1 MASRPQRP
9 PRPWL
14 EIGDRQIDFGICRT
28 IVWRTGPPPLIIT
41 LATTLDPYRCR
52 IMRRSVPLLRPI
64 RLFTAVALAGA
75 LTFSASVALAAD
87 QPTMGTAAN
96 YAVMGATAI
105 TNTGPT
111 VVNGNLAIS
120 PGGSSSVTGFPPGVV
135 TGEMDMA
142 NADAVLAHTDLVG
155 AYNDAAGETT
165 TVNLTGTDLGGLT
178 LTPGTYTFDSSAQL
192 TGTLTL
198 DGQGSTNATF
208 IFQIGSTLTTASA
221 AAVELVNGAGSC
233 AVFWQVGSSAT
244 LGTTTD
250 FQGTIMAM
258 TSITMNTGATIGVGG
273 VGLGGRAL
281 AMNGALTLDTN
292 IITPPPA
299 GCAFASGPIATPTP
313 TTPTPTTPTPTTPG
327 ATTPG
332 ATTPTSASP
341 APGSSPGG
349 TPTTLTAV
357 PSFGVPGIGIPG
369 LPDTRLADPVETPIT
384 GIAMLALAGLAIVG
398 GISLVFASSR
408 RRA

>member
-1 MASRPQRP
+1 MRRVTRL
-9 PRPWL
+9 PRSIRL
-14 EIGDRQIDFGICRT
+14 
-28 IVWRTGPPPLIIT
+28 
-41 LATTLDPYRCR
+41 LATVT
-52 IMRRSVPLLRPI
+52 
-64 RLFTAVALAGA
+64 LAGA
-75 LTFSASVALAAD
+75 LSLGASLALAAE
-87 QPTMGTAAN
+87 QPIMGTAAN

-105 TNTGPT
+105 SNTGPT

-135 TGEMDMA
+135 TGQMDMA
-142 NADAVLAHTDLVG
+142 NAAAVLAQTDLVG
-155 AYNDAAGETT
+155 AYNDAAAETT

-192 TGTLTL
+192 TGTLIL

-221 AAVELVNGAGSC
+221 SSVELINGAGAC
-233 AVFWQVGSSAT
+233 AVFWQVASSAT

-273 VGLGGRAL
+273 LGRGGRAL

-299 GCAFASGPIATPTP
+299 GCVFAAAPTPTP
-313 TTPTPTTPTPTTPG
+313 VVTPAPTPL
-327 ATTPG
+327 
-332 ATTPTSASP
+332 
-341 APGSSPGG
+341 G
-349 TPTTLTAV
+349 TPTASTPAATTSLAPGPSSLGTPSLSNTAMADTTGMPITAV
-357 PSFGVPGIGIPG
+357 V
-369 LPDTRLADPVETPIT
+369 LLV
-384 GIAMLALAGLAIVG
+384 LAGVAIVG
-398 GISLVFASSR
+398 GVAVVSASGR
-408 RRA
+408 RRG

>member
-1 MASRPQRP
+1 
-9 PRPWL
+9 
-14 EIGDRQIDFGICRT
+14 
-28 IVWRTGPPPLIIT
+28 
-41 LATTLDPYRCR
+41 
-52 IMRRSVPLLRPI
+52 MRRSVPLLRPI

-87 QPTMGTAAN
+87 QPTMGTAVN

-313 TTPTPTTPTPTTPG
+313 TTPTPTTPG

-341 APGSSPGG
+341 APGLSPGG

-357 PSFGVPGIGIPG
+357 ASFGVPGIGIPG

>member
-1 MASRPQRP
+1 
-9 PRPWL
+9 
-14 EIGDRQIDFGICRT
+14 
-28 IVWRTGPPPLIIT
+28 
-41 LATTLDPYRCR
+41 
-52 IMRRSVPLLRPI
+52 MRRI
-64 RLFTAVALAGA
+64 ARLFGPLRLCLAVTLAGA
-75 LTFSASVALAAD
+75 LSFSASLALAAD
-87 QPTMGTAAN
+87 QPIMGTAGN

-111 VVNGNLAIS
+111 VINGNLAIS

-135 TGEMDMA
+135 TGEMDT
-142 NADAVLAHTDLVG
+142 ADAEAVLAHTDLVG

-208 IFQIGSTLTTASA
+208 IFQIGSTLTTASGST
-221 AAVELVNGAGSC
+221 VELINGAGAC
-233 AVFWQVGSSAT
+233 AVFWQVASSAT

-273 VGLGGRAL
+273 LGRGGRAL

-299 GCAFASGPIATPTP
+299 GCAFAPAATPAPSPTAAQTSGPGNSDVPGDSATPPPRLSDTGV
-313 TTPTPTTPTPTTPG
+313 TTSQ
-327 ATTPG
+327 AT
-332 ATTPTSASP
+332 
-341 APGSSPGG
+341 SS
-349 TPTTLTAV
+349 V
-357 PSFGVPGIGIPG
+357 
-369 LPDTRLADPVETPIT
+369 LPVLALS
-384 GIAMLALAGLAIVG
+384 GIAMLAGLWVALAHG
-398 GISLVFASSR
+398 R
-408 RRA
+408 RRAQLRH

>member
-1 MASRPQRP
+1 MRPYAILFRP
-9 PRPWL
+9 L
-14 EIGDRQIDFGICRT
+14 
-28 IVWRTGPPPLIIT
+28 
-41 LATTLDPYRCR
+41 
-52 IMRRSVPLLRPI
+52 
-64 RLFTAVALAGA
+64 RLFAAVALAGA
-75 LTFSASVALAAD
+75 LSFSASLALAAD
-87 QPTMGTAAN
+87 QPRLGTAGN

-120 PGGSSSVTGFPPGVV
+120 PGGSSSVTGFPPGLV

-142 NADAVLAHTDLVG
+142 NADSVLAHTDLVT
-155 AYNDAAGETT
+155 AYNDAAAEMT

-221 AAVELVNGAGSC
+221 STVELINGAGSC
-233 AVFWQVGSSAT
+233 AVFWQVASSAT

-273 VGLGGRAL
+273 LGRGGRAL

-292 IITPPPA
+292 IIIPPPA
-299 GCAFASGPIATPTP
+299 GCAFAAAATPTP
-313 TTPTPTTPTPTTPG
+313 IPTAAPTAAPSTPG
-327 ATTPG
+327 LTP
-332 ATTPTSASP
+332 SAS
-341 APGSSPGG
+341 SSP
-349 TPTTLTAV
+349 
-357 PSFGVPGIGIPG
+357 FPG
-369 LPDTRLADPVETPIT
+369 LPDTSLGSSATPIT
-384 GIAMLALAGLAIVG
+384 GIALLAVTGAAALAGLSGAFTWG
-398 GISLVFASSR
+398 R
-408 RRA
+408 RRGR

>member
-1 MASRPQRP
+1 
-9 PRPWL
+9 
-14 EIGDRQIDFGICRT
+14 
-28 IVWRTGPPPLIIT
+28 
-41 LATTLDPYRCR
+41 
-52 IMRRSVPLLRPI
+52 MRRFATLLRPI
-64 RLFTAVALAGA
+64 RVFTAVTLAGA
-75 LTFSASVALAAD
+75 LAFSASTARAAD
-87 QPTMGTAAN
+87 QPIMGTAGN

-105 TNTGPT
+105 SNTGPT

-120 PGGSSSVTGFPPGVV
+120 PGGSSSVTGFLPGVV
-135 TGEMDMA
+135 TGQMDMA
-142 NADAVLAHTDLVG
+142 NANAVLAHTDLVG

-221 AAVELVNGAGSC
+221 STVELINGAGSC
-233 AVFWQVGSSAT
+233 AVFWQVASSAT

-273 VGLGGRAL
+273 VGRGGRAL

-299 GCAFASGPIATPTP
+299 GCAFAAGPVPTPGTPTP
-313 TTPTPTTPTPTTPG
+313 TPGTPTPTP
-327 ATTPG
+327 
-332 ATTPTSASP
+332 
-341 APGSSPGG
+341 G
-349 TPTTLTAV
+349 TPTGSPGV
-357 PSFGVPGIGIPG
+357 PSFDVPGISPFPG
-369 LPDTRLADPVETPIT
+369 LPLIPDTRIGDSPEAPIA
-384 GIAMLALAGLAIVG
+384 GFAMLTLAGMALVG
-398 GISLVFASSR
+398 GGLTLVFASSR
-408 RRA
+408 RRR